1 MSLQQKD
8 IITLSKMVANASP
21 KAATNYSFEG
31 ENFTYNE
38 LNSAL
43 RNEMNALAPTYRE
56 FEINKN
62 LIYQILEETIDD
74 VLPARVMQ
82 QYEQFAEIRTVAQGD
97 KAIFVQRITEASKR
111 RAKRFITKV
120 SPAGVYEVF
129 RLDGQKYELPT
140 TAIGGA
146 AQIGLEEFLDGRIT
160 MADVLDIVMEG
171 MDDLIYSEIAKALKA
186 MATSLPTANKV
197 EATTFDE
204 AEMDKLI
211 SIADAYG
218 ERSTIYC
225 TYEFAATMVPSDGW
239 VSNAMKDERWAN
251 GYIANYKGHQVVVL
265 RQSYTDL
272 ENTEKAIDPT
282 TAYVIPTGTE
292 KPVKVVFEGG
302 TIMRDEEN
310 QDWSREVQVY
320 KKVGVGTIAMNSV
333 CVYTNKSL
341 A

>member
-1 MSLQQKD
+1 
-8 IITLSKMVANASP
+8 
-21 KAATNYSFEG
+21 
-31 ENFTYNE
+31 
-38 LNSAL
+38 
-43 RNEMNALAPTYRE
+43 
-56 FEINKN
+56 
-62 LIYQILEETIDD
+62 
-74 VLPARVMQ
+74 MQ